1 MKKALL
7 LSLPFLLAAVL
18 ATARPL
24 VNPKAGLLPLL
35 AFVPALAAWASVQV
49 TAKSRARGAYTATA
63 GVFALVSAAVSQA
76 FLPAAEVREMVA
88 YAAVVA
94 VTVISI
100 VITVQRELADL
111 DLIAI
116 QAVADMAQDVIL
128 RPLPARAGQVSLA
141 ARCVTSDAY
150 SHLGGD
156 FYEAVATGSLLRLV
170 MGDVQGHGRSAVR
183 VMALALGIF
192 REAAWRERGIAD
204 VAAAMDYR
212 LSHEL
217 GDEQFVTAV
226 LVEIDTEIGLATVVC
241 CGHPPPLLLTPAG
254 VSQACPEAPS
264 PPLGLCLGHWPGI
277 RQVVPFKPG
286 YSLLLYTDGISEAR
300 DSLGR
305 FFPLLERAALEPPD
319 GLVGSLVSQAQAHA
333 VDGARDD
340 MAILVA
346 HHEELP

>member
-1 MKKALL
+1 MKRLL
-7 LSLPFLLAAVL
+7 LLTLPFLLAVVL
-18 ATARPL
+18 ALVRPM
-24 VNPKAGLLPLL
+24 VTPKAGLLPLL
-35 AFVPALAAWASVQV
+35 AFVPALAAWTSGQLPASNRV
-49 TAKSRARGAYTATA
+49 RGAYTAAA
-63 GVFALVSAAVSQA
+63 GVMGMAGAAVSQV
-76 FLPAAEVREMVA
+76 FLPAAEPREMVA
-88 YAAVVA
+88 YAAVVL
-94 VTVISI
+94 VTVIS
-100 VITVQRELADL
+100 VASTLHQEQTDL
-111 DLIAI
+111 HLIGVR
-116 QAVADMAQDVIL
+116 AVADLAQDVIL
-128 RPLPARAGQVSLA
+128 RPLPIRAGQVTLA

-183 VMALALGIF
+183 IMALALGIF

-212 LSHEL
+212 LGHEL

-226 LVEIDTEIGLATVVC
+226 LVEIDTDAGHATVVC
-241 CGHPPPLLLTPAG
+241 CGHPPPLLLTALG
-254 VSQACPEAPS
+254 VSQACPEATS
-264 PPLGLCLGHWPGI
+264 PPLGLGLGHWPGI

-300 DSLGR
+300 DSMGR
-305 FFPLLERAALEPPD
+305 FFPLLERAVLEPPD
-319 GLVGSLVSQAQAHA
+319 ALVGSLVSQAQAHA
-333 VDGARDD
+333 GGGSRDD